1 MTSLVHL
8 GTCYRPISEH
18 LRLHE
23 KYVANSHFDISATML
38 SEFTENENLH
48 VQNTPCCEPCV
59 GTHRRLLNVH
69 DVSAFSLHGIHC
81 MTKSTSPQVLC
92 LHCHGSLVWASFCPE
107 CKSILQSRRVL
118 PICPSPK
125 EEVAQACHKESFLDI
140 PPPGPS
146 VSGEQCSVATQSV
159 GDLAAVYSDLVG
171 SHDVFL
177 AQISQAVTLLE
188 LVETEYGAPNAP
200 LYSLAQALEEHIFK
214 NRESLADS
222 VQFSGEELKFRW
234 SILKQMMESWP
245 MLLQNCSDHA
255 LASGL
260 SEHLIKECIELS
272 I

>member
-1 MTSLVHL
+1 M
-8 GTCYRPISEH
+8 
-18 LRLHE
+18 
-23 KYVANSHFDISATML
+23 
-38 SEFTENENLH
+38 
-48 VQNTPCCEPCV
+48 
-59 GTHRRLLNVH
+59 
-69 DVSAFSLHGIHC
+69 
-81 MTKSTSPQVLC
+81 
-92 LHCHGSLVWASFCPE
+92 
-107 CKSILQSRRVL
+107 
-118 PICPSPK
+118 
-125 EEVAQACHKESFLDI
+125 
-140 PPPGPS
+140 
-146 VSGEQCSVATQSV
+146 ATQSV
-159 GDLAAVYSDLVG
+159 GDLAAVYRDLVG

-214 NRESLADS
+214 NRESLAKS

-272 I
+272 IKES